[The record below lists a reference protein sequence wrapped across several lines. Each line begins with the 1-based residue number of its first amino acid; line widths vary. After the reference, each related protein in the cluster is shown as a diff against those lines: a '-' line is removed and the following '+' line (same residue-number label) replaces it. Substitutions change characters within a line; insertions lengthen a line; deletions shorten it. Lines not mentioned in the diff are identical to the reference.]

1 MKRVYIQIID
11 PINGTC
17 VNACHPDEY
26 NQAVEATLRYYN
38 LSADE
43 AMGETGHEIPGMP
56 NYLLVHGLERG
67 TSKLVNIT
75 VVGQFLLR
83 DTKLT

>member
-17 VNACHPDEY
+17 DEY

-38 LSADE
+38 LSADEDYE

>member
-17 VNACHPDEY
+17 INACHEYPGEY

-43 AMGETGHEIPGMP
+43 LGYMCAHIVDL
-56 NYLLVHGLERG
+56 NVY
-67 TSKLVNIT
+67 K
-75 VVGQFLLR
+75 
-83 DTKLT
+83 

>member
-56 NYLLVHGLERG
+56 NYLLVHGDFQIGKHNCCRAIPTARHETDLM
-67 TSKLVNIT
+67 S
-75 VVGQFLLR
+75 
-83 DTKLT
+83 